1 MLKKRLLA
9 VAVVV
14 AICALI
20 AWAISGGDMNWW
32 YILAIAFGVQWVAF
46 VPSYI
51 FKTEK
56 FYDLCG
62 SATFLACIWSAAA
75 LSGVSNPWQLLVVG
89 LVTIWALRLGSF
101 LFIRVM
107 KTGEDTRFREIKES
121 APRFLVAWTLQ
132 GAWVFLTLLA
142 ALVIVFNGAELT
154 ATPWGWAGLAI
165 WIIGF
170 LIEVIADRQKSAFRA
185 HRNEENPFITSGLW
199 KFSRHPNYAG
209 EILLWFGMFIM
220 SVPLLSGWLWL
231 VTISPVFV
239 YLLISRVSGVPMLEE
254 QADKRWGEMES
265 YRAYKASTPKLF
277 LGN

>member
-1 MLKKRLLA
+1 MLKKRLIA
-9 VAVVV
+9 VVVVV

-20 AWAISGGDMNWW
+20 AWAVSGGDMNWW

-62 SATFLACIWSAAA
+62 SATFLACIWSAAV
-75 LSGVSNPWQLLVVG
+75 LSDVSNPWQLLVVG

-101 LFIRVM
+101 LFLRVM
-107 KTGEDTRFREIKES
+107 KTGEDSRFREIKHS

-142 ALVIVFNGAELT
+142 ALVIVFHGAELT

-170 LIEVIADRQKSAFRA
+170 VTEVVADRQKSAFR
-185 HRNEENPFITSGLW
+185 EQKSKEKPFITSGLW

-209 EILLWFGMFIM
+209 EILLWLGMFIM

-231 VTISPVFV
+231 VAISPVFV

-254 QADKRWGEMES
+254 QADKRWGEMEA
-265 YRAYKASTPKLF
+265 YQAYKANTPKLF
-277 LGN
+277 FGN